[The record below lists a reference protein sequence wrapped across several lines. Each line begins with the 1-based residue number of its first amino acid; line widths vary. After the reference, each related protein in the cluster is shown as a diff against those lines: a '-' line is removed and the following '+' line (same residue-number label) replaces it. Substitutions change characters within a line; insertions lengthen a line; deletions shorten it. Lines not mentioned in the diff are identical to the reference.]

1 VACHAQA
8 QQVWMQATASLDGL
22 LLEIGDDGVGFDPDA
37 LVHAPGH
44 YGLLGLRERA
54 RLAGGHL
61 KITSQPGAGTTLHLH
76 LPRSGKTA

>member
-1 VACHAQA
+1 
-8 QQVWMQATASLDGL
+8 MQATASLDGL

-54 RLAGGHL
+54 RLAGGRL